1 MAQCKIKRGSPWK
14 KVTRVKLQVYRA
26 KNLARLFS
34 NNENEIAS
42 TYLHILFLAQNRK
55 AFYCSTKSY
64 VRLLTYFTT
73 LQLIFS

>member
-1 MAQCKIKRGSPWK
+1 MAQSKIKRGFPWK

-26 KNLARLFS
+26 NNLARLFS

-42 TYLHILFLAQNRK
+42 TYIFYFLPQNLK